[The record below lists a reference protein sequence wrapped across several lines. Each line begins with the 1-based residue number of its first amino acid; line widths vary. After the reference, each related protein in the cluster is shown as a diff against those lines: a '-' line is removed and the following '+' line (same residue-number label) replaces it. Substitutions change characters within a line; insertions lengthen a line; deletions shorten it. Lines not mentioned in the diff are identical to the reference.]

1 MRIKD
6 MITQDDCNWYFNKF
20 SPLLL
25 LETYMD
31 SKWEFEF
38 LTLGFQGLKFFTP
51 FSQKVDTPESFIFH
65 FNTNLIK

>member
-6 MITQDDCNWYFNKF
+6 MITQDECNWYF
-20 SPLLL
+20 
-25 LETYMD
+25 